1 MKKTVHILTLVCAL
15 FLMSCSAAFAAP
27 QQETPRPT
35 LSVDGQGTG
44 TAAPDMA
51 TVTIGVT
58 TQGKDAAKA
67 QNDNAWVSNQIQAAV
82 RGLGI
87 EEKDIQTRNYSFYPN
102 YSTDK
107 DHRNE
112 VTGYTVNNSVI
123 VVVRDI
129 KLTGKVIDA
138 ALSNGA
144 NEINSLDF
152 SASDTKAVRKVA
164 LLNAIQDARDKADI
178 IAKGLGKRIVGIQN
192 VSESTGYI
200 ETRRFGGNM
209 LMAVAKDA
217 ATPITPGS
225 LSAADGSMPRSR
237 ARGYFERTA
246 EP

>member
-87 EEKDIQTRNYSFYPN
+87 AEKDIQTRNYSFYPN

-107 DHRNE
+107 DRCNE

-138 ALSNGA
+138 ALNNGA

-164 LLNAIQDARDKADI
+164 LLNAVQDARDKADI

-217 ATPITPGS
+217 ATPIAPGS
-225 LSAADGSMPRSR
+225 LSL
-237 ARGYFERTA
+237 TA
-246 EP
+246 NVHIDFILSD

>member
-15 FLMSCSAAFAAP
+15 FLMSCSAVFAAP

-44 TAAPDMA
+44 TAAPDIA

-152 SASDTKAVRKVA
+152 SASDTKAVREVA

-217 ATPITPGS
+217 ATPIAPGS
-225 LSAADGSMPRSR
+225 LSLAANVHIDFILSD
-237 ARGYFERTA
+237 
-246 EP
+246 

>member
-1 MKKTVHILTLVCAL
+1 MTKTRHILALVCAL
-15 FLMSCSAAFAAP
+15 LMLSCSAAFAAP
-27 QQETPRPT
+27 QQQEAPRPT

-44 TAAPDMA
+44 TATPDMA

-58 TQGKDAAKA
+58 TQG
-67 QNDNAWVSNQIQAAV
+67 
-82 RGLGI
+82 

-102 YSTDK
+102 YSTEK

-129 KLTGKVIDA
+129 KLTSKVIDA
-138 ALSNGA
+138 ALNNGA

-152 SASDTKAVRKVA
+152 STSDTKAVRKVA
-164 LLNAIQDARDKADI
+164 LLNAVQDARDKADI
-178 IAKGLGKRIVGIQN
+178 IAKGLGKRIVGIQS

-209 LMAVAKDA
+209 LMAAAKDA
-217 ATPITPGS
+217 ATPIAPGS
-225 LSAADGSMPRSR
+225 LSL
-237 ARGYFERTA
+237 TA
-246 EP
+246 NVHVDFILSD

>member
-87 EEKDIQTRNYSFYPN
+87 AEKDIQTRNYSFYPN

-107 DHRNE
+107 DRRNE

-138 ALSNGA
+138 ALNNGA

-164 LLNAIQDARDKADI
+164 LLNAVQDARDKADI

-192 VSESTGYI
+192 ISESTGYI

-217 ATPITPGS
+217 ATLIAPGS
-225 LSAADGSMPRSR
+225 LSL
-237 ARGYFERTA
+237 TA
-246 EP
+246 NVHIDFILSD

>member
-87 EEKDIQTRNYSFYPN
+87 AEKDIQTRNYSFYPN

-107 DHRNE
+107 DRRNE

-129 KLTGKVIDA
+129 KLTGKVFDA
-138 ALSNGA
+138 ALNNGA

-164 LLNAIQDARDKADI
+164 LLNAVQDARDKADI

-217 ATPITPGS
+217 ATPIAPGS
-225 LSAADGSMPRSR
+225 LSL
-237 ARGYFERTA
+237 TA
-246 EP
+246 NVHIDFILSD

>member
-44 TAAPDMA
+44 TAAPDIA

-152 SASDTKAVRKVA
+152 SASDTKAVREVA

-217 ATPITPGS
+217 ATPIAPGS
-225 LSAADGSMPRSR
+225 LSL
-237 ARGYFERTA
+237 TA
-246 EP
+246 NVHIDFILSD

>member
-35 LSVDGQGTG
+35 LSVDGQGT
-44 TAAPDMA
+44 DMA

-87 EEKDIQTRNYSFYPN
+87 AEKDIQTRNYSFYPN

-107 DHRNE
+107 DRRNE

-138 ALSNGA
+138 ALNNGA

-164 LLNAIQDARDKADI
+164 LLNAVQDARDKADI

-217 ATPITPGS
+217 ATPIAPGS
-225 LSAADGSMPRSR
+225 LSL
-237 ARGYFERTA
+237 TA
-246 EP
+246 NVHIDFILSD

>member
-87 EEKDIQTRNYSFYPN
+87 AEKDIQTRNYSFYPN

-107 DHRNE
+107 DRRNE

-138 ALSNGA
+138 ALNNGA

-164 LLNAIQDARDKADI
+164 LLNAVQDARDKADI

-192 VSESTGYI
+192 VSESTGYL

-217 ATPITPGS
+217 ATPIAPGS
-225 LSAADGSMPRSR
+225 LSL
-237 ARGYFERTA
+237 TA
-246 EP
+246 NVHIDFILSD

>member
-44 TAAPDMA
+44 TATPDMA

-87 EEKDIQTRNYSFYPN
+87 AEKDIQTRNYSFYPN

-107 DHRNE
+107 DRRNE

-138 ALSNGA
+138 ALNNGA

-164 LLNAIQDARDKADI
+164 LLNAVQDARDKADI
-178 IAKGLGKRIVGIQN
+178 IAKGLGKRIVGIQT

-217 ATPITPGS
+217 ATPIAPGS
-225 LSAADGSMPRSR
+225 LSL
-237 ARGYFERTA
+237 TA
-246 EP
+246 NVHIDFILSD

>member
-1 MKKTVHILTLVCAL
+1 MKKTVHILMLVCAL
-15 FLMSCSAAFAAP
+15 FLLSCSAAFAAP
-27 QQETPRPT
+27 QQEAPRPT

-44 TAAPDMA
+44 TAEPDMA

-67 QNDNAWVSNQIQAAV
+67 QNDNAWVSNQIQTAI

-87 EEKDIQTRNYSFYPN
+87 AEKDIQTRNYSFYPN
-102 YSTDK
+102 YNTDK

-152 SASDTKAVRKVA
+152 SASDTRAVRKVA
-164 LLNAIQDARDKADI
+164 LLNAVQDARDKADV

-200 ETRRFGGNM
+200 ETRRFGANM
-209 LMAVAKDA
+209 LMADAKSA
-217 ATPITPGS
+217 ATPIAPGS
-225 LSAADGSMPRSR
+225 LSL
-237 ARGYFERTA
+237 TA
-246 EP
+246 NVHVDFILGD

>member
-58 TQGKDAAKA
+58 TQGKDAAQA

-164 LLNAIQDARDKADI
+164 LLNAIQDARNKADI

-225 LSAADGSMPRSR
+225 LSL
-237 ARGYFERTA
+237 TA
-246 EP
+246 NVHIDFILSD

>member
-35 LSVDGQGTG
+35 LSIDGQGTG

-164 LLNAIQDARDKADI
+164 LLNAVQDARDKADI

-217 ATPITPGS
+217 ATPIAPGS
-225 LSAADGSMPRSR
+225 LSL
-237 ARGYFERTA
+237 TA
-246 EP
+246 NVHIDFILSD

>member
-58 TQGKDAAKA
+58 TQCKDAAKA

-87 EEKDIQTRNYSFYPN
+87 AEKDIQTRNYSFYPN

-107 DHRNE
+107 DRRNE

-138 ALSNGA
+138 ALNNGA

-164 LLNAIQDARDKADI
+164 LLNAVQDARDKADI

-217 ATPITPGS
+217 ATPIAPGS
-225 LSAADGSMPRSR
+225 LSL
-237 ARGYFERTA
+237 TA
-246 EP
+246 NVHIDFILSD

>member
-217 ATPITPGS
+217 AAPITPGS
-225 LSAADGSMPRSR
+225 LSL
-237 ARGYFERTA
+237 TA
-246 EP
+246 NVHIDFILSD

>member
-87 EEKDIQTRNYSFYPN
+87 AEKDIQTRNYSFYPN

-107 DHRNE
+107 DRRNE

-138 ALSNGA
+138 ALNNGA

-164 LLNAIQDARDKADI
+164 LLNAVQDARDKADI

-192 VSESTGYI
+192 ISESTGYI

-217 ATPITPGS
+217 ATPIAPGS
-225 LSAADGSMPRSR
+225 LSL
-237 ARGYFERTA
+237 TA
-246 EP
+246 NVHIDFILSD

>member
-44 TAAPDMA
+44 TAAPDIA

-217 ATPITPGS
+217 ATPIAPGS
-225 LSAADGSMPRSR
+225 LSLAANVHIDFILSD
-237 ARGYFERTA
+237 
-246 EP
+246 

>member
-35 LSVDGQGTG
+35 LSIDGQGTG

-217 ATPITPGS
+217 ATPIAPGS
-225 LSAADGSMPRSR
+225 LSL
-237 ARGYFERTA
+237 TA
-246 EP
+246 NVHIDFILSD

>member
-152 SASDTKAVRKVA
+152 SASDTKAVREVA

-192 VSESTGYI
+192 ISESTGYI

-217 ATPITPGS
+217 ATPIAPGS
-225 LSAADGSMPRSR
+225 LSL
-237 ARGYFERTA
+237 TA
-246 EP
+246 NVHIDFILSD

>member
-87 EEKDIQTRNYSFYPN
+87 AEKDIQTRNYSFYPN

-107 DHRNE
+107 DRRNE

-138 ALSNGA
+138 ALNNGA

-164 LLNAIQDARDKADI
+164 LLNAVQDARDKADI

-192 VSESTGYI
+192 VSEGTGYI

-217 ATPITPGS
+217 ATPIAPGS
-225 LSAADGSMPRSR
+225 LSL
-237 ARGYFERTA
+237 TA
-246 EP
+246 NVHIDFILSD

>member
-35 LSVDGQGTG
+35 LSVDGTGTG

-225 LSAADGSMPRSR
+225 LSL
-237 ARGYFERTA
+237 TA
-246 EP
+246 NVHIDFILSD

>member
-152 SASDTKAVRKVA
+152 SASDTKAVREVA

-200 ETRRFGGNM
+200 ETRRFGDNM

-217 ATPITPGS
+217 ATPIAPGS
-225 LSAADGSMPRSR
+225 LSLAANVHIDFILSD
-237 ARGYFERTA
+237 
-246 EP
+246 

>member
-87 EEKDIQTRNYSFYPN
+87 AEKDIQTRNYSFYPN

-107 DHRNE
+107 DRRNE

-129 KLTGKVIDA
+129 QLPGKVIDA
-138 ALSNGA
+138 ALNNGA

-164 LLNAIQDARDKADI
+164 LLNAVQDARDKADI

-217 ATPITPGS
+217 ATPIAPGS
-225 LSAADGSMPRSR
+225 LSL
-237 ARGYFERTA
+237 TA
-246 EP
+246 NVHIDFILSD

>member
-44 TAAPDMA
+44 TAAPDIA

-152 SASDTKAVRKVA
+152 SASDTKAVREVA

-217 ATPITPGS
+217 ATPIAPGS
-225 LSAADGSMPRSR
+225 LSLAANVHIDFILSD
-237 ARGYFERTA
+237 
-246 EP
+246 

>member
-27 QQETPRPT
+27 QPETPRPT

-152 SASDTKAVRKVA
+152 SASDTKAVREVA

-217 ATPITPGS
+217 ATPIAPGS
-225 LSAADGSMPRSR
+225 LSLAANVHIDFILSD
-237 ARGYFERTA
+237 
-246 EP
+246 

>member
-138 ALSNGA
+138 ALNNGA

-152 SASDTKAVRKVA
+152 SASNTKAVRKVA
-164 LLNAIQDARDKADI
+164 LLNAVQDARDKADI
-178 IAKGLGKRIVGIQN
+178 IAKGLGKRIVGIQS

-217 ATPITPGS
+217 ATPIAPGS
-225 LSAADGSMPRSR
+225 LSL
-237 ARGYFERTA
+237 TA
-246 EP
+246 NVHIDFILSD

>member
-35 LSVDGQGTG
+35 LSIDGQGTG

-67 QNDNAWVSNQIQAAV
+67 QNDNAWISNQIQAAV

-217 ATPITPGS
+217 ATPIAPGS
-225 LSAADGSMPRSR
+225 LSL
-237 ARGYFERTA
+237 TA
-246 EP
+246 NVHIDFILSD

>member
-35 LSVDGQGTG
+35 LSIDGQGTG

-152 SASDTKAVRKVA
+152 SASDTKAVREVA

-217 ATPITPGS
+217 ATPIAPGS
-225 LSAADGSMPRSR
+225 LSL
-237 ARGYFERTA
+237 TA
-246 EP
+246 NVHIDFILSD

>member
-164 LLNAIQDARDKADI
+164 LLNAIQDARNKADI

-217 ATPITPGS
+217 ATPIAPGS
-225 LSAADGSMPRSR
+225 LSL
-237 ARGYFERTA
+237 TA
-246 EP
+246 NVHIDFILSD

>member
-1 MKKTVHILTLVCAL
+1 MKKTGHILTLVCAL

-44 TAAPDMA
+44 TATPDMA

-87 EEKDIQTRNYSFYPN
+87 AEKDIQTRNYSFYPN

-107 DHRNE
+107 DRRNE

-138 ALSNGA
+138 ALNNGA

-164 LLNAIQDARDKADI
+164 LLNAVQDARDKADI
-178 IAKGLGKRIVGIQN
+178 IAKGLGKRIVSIQN

-217 ATPITPGS
+217 ATPIAPGS
-225 LSAADGSMPRSR
+225 LSL
-237 ARGYFERTA
+237 TA
-246 EP
+246 NVHIDFILSD

>member
-1 MKKTVHILTLVCAL
+1 MKKTTMKKTVHILTLVCAL

-87 EEKDIQTRNYSFYPN
+87 AEKDIQTRNYSFYPN

-107 DHRNE
+107 DRRNE

-138 ALSNGA
+138 ALNNGA

-164 LLNAIQDARDKADI
+164 LLNAVQDARDKADI

-192 VSESTGYI
+192 VSESMGYI

-217 ATPITPGS
+217 ATPIAPGS
-225 LSAADGSMPRSR
+225 LSL
-237 ARGYFERTA
+237 TA
-246 EP
+246 NVHIDFILSD

>member
-15 FLMSCSAAFAAP
+15 FLMSCSAAFAAA

-87 EEKDIQTRNYSFYPN
+87 AEKDIQTRNYSFYPN

-107 DHRNE
+107 DRRNE

-138 ALSNGA
+138 ALNNGA

-164 LLNAIQDARDKADI
+164 LLNAVQDARDKADI

-217 ATPITPGS
+217 ATPIAPGS
-225 LSAADGSMPRSR
+225 LSL
-237 ARGYFERTA
+237 TA
-246 EP
+246 NVHIDFILSD

>member
-87 EEKDIQTRNYSFYPN
+87 AEKDIQTRNYSFYPN

-107 DHRNE
+107 DRRNE

-138 ALSNGA
+138 ALNNGA

-152 SASDTKAVRKVA
+152 SASDTKSVRKVA
-164 LLNAIQDARDKADI
+164 LLNAVQDARDKADI

-200 ETRRFGGNM
+200 ETRRFGANM
-209 LMAVAKDA
+209 LMADAKSA
-217 ATPITPGS
+217 ATPIAPGS
-225 LSAADGSMPRSR
+225 LSL
-237 ARGYFERTA
+237 TA
-246 EP
+246 NVHVDFILGD

>member
-15 FLMSCSAAFAAP
+15 FLMSCSAAFAAA

-87 EEKDIQTRNYSFYPN
+87 AEKDIQTLNYSFYPN

-107 DHRNE
+107 DRRNE

-138 ALSNGA
+138 ALNNGA

-164 LLNAIQDARDKADI
+164 LLNAVQDARDKADI

-217 ATPITPGS
+217 ATPIAPGS
-225 LSAADGSMPRSR
+225 LSL
-237 ARGYFERTA
+237 TA
-246 EP
+246 NVHIDFILSD

>member
-87 EEKDIQTRNYSFYPN
+87 AEKDIQTRNYSFYPN

-107 DHRNE
+107 DRRNE

-138 ALSNGA
+138 ALNNGA

-164 LLNAIQDARDKADI
+164 LLNAVQDARDKADI

-192 VSESTGYI
+192 VSERTGYI

-217 ATPITPGS
+217 ATPIAPGS
-225 LSAADGSMPRSR
+225 LSL
-237 ARGYFERTA
+237 TA
-246 EP
+246 NVHIDFILSD

>member
-87 EEKDIQTRNYSFYPN
+87 AEKDIQTRNYSFYPN

-107 DHRNE
+107 DRRNE
-112 VTGYTVNNSVI
+112 VTGYTVNNAVI

-138 ALSNGA
+138 ALNNGA

-164 LLNAIQDARDKADI
+164 LLNAVQDARDKADI

-217 ATPITPGS
+217 ATPIAPGS
-225 LSAADGSMPRSR
+225 LSL
-237 ARGYFERTA
+237 TA
-246 EP
+246 NVHIDFILSD

>member
-44 TAAPDMA
+44 TATPDMA

-87 EEKDIQTRNYSFYPN
+87 AEKDIQTRNYSFYPN

-107 DHRNE
+107 DRRNE

-138 ALSNGA
+138 ALNNGA

-164 LLNAIQDARDKADI
+164 LLNAVQDARDKADI

-217 ATPITPGS
+217 ATPIAPGS
-225 LSAADGSMPRSR
+225 LSL
-237 ARGYFERTA
+237 TA
-246 EP
+246 NVHIDFILSD

>member
-87 EEKDIQTRNYSFYPN
+87 AEKDIQTRNYSFYPN

-107 DHRNE
+107 DRRNE

-138 ALSNGA
+138 ALNNGA

-164 LLNAIQDARDKADI
+164 LLNAVQDARDKADI
-178 IAKGLGKRIVGIQN
+178 IAKGLDKRIVGIQN

-217 ATPITPGS
+217 ATPIAPGS
-225 LSAADGSMPRSR
+225 LSL
-237 ARGYFERTA
+237 TA
-246 EP
+246 NVHIDFILSD